1 MRKDSFLKKNL
12 ILLAHFSIIFFA
24 FILQT
29 SIFPLITYLRST
41 PNLVLIIVFTYGL
54 LYGENIGII
63 VGIVVGLLF
72 DMYFDETFGVYVLIY
87 SIIGYA
93 NGILHD
99 SFYGDSISLSMI
111 LSIVNC
117 FVFNIYI
124 YVMHFLIRGRINIWY
139 CLTRII
145 FPNIMF
151 TLIATIIIYK
161 FLYDF
166 NVIRKSE

>member
-1 MRKDSFLKKNL
+1 MRHYGFLKKNL
-12 ILLAHFSIIFFA
+12 ILLTHFFIIFFA

-29 SIFPLITYLRST
+29 SIFPLIAFLRST

-87 SIIGYA
+87 SIIGYV

-117 FVFNIYI
+117 FSFNIYI
-124 YVMHFLIRGRINIWY
+124 YIIHFLIRGRLNIWY
-139 CLTRII
+139 CLTQII
-145 FPNIMF
+145 FPNVMF